1 MQREPAS
8 PTHLTRVKSAPPAAG
23 NLIAMRKRN
32 PVPRAGK
39 VAARRSA
46 RFALGQQDF
55 QEARRAMNVGE
66 ICNRIVMFAYRG
78 TSLTDAARLMR
89 EHHVGSLVIV
99 DETAQGRVPVGMLTD
114 RDIVVAAV
122 AGDVNPRTVTVGE
135 VMQGELQTVR
145 EEDSV
150 FDALRLMRRRG
161 IRRLPVVTMGGT
173 LAGIVTVDD
182 LLGIAAEQ
190 LNDLVR
196 AIGAEQSR
204 EARVRK

>member
-1 MQREPAS
+1 MS
-8 PTHLTRVKSAPPAAG
+8 
-23 NLIAMRKRN
+23 KRN
-32 PVPRAGK
+32 PLQRV
-39 VAARRSA
+39 VARQSA

-55 QEARRAMNVGE
+55 HGARRAMNVGE
-66 ICNRIVMFAYRG
+66 ICNRIVMLAYRG

-89 EHHVGSLVIV
+89 EHHVGSLVVV

-122 AGDVNPRTVTVGE
+122 AGDVDLRTVTVGE

-150 FDALRLMRRRG
+150 SDALQLMRRRG

-190 LNDLVR
+190 LSDLVR

>member
-1 MQREPAS
+1 M
-8 PTHLTRVKSAPPAAG
+8 T
-23 NLIAMRKRN
+23 
-32 PVPRAGK
+32 
-39 VAARRSA
+39 
-46 RFALGQQDF
+46 
-55 QEARRAMNVGE
+55 VGE
-66 ICNRIVMFAYRG
+66 ICNRIVTFAYRA
-78 TSLTDAARLMR
+78 TTLVDAARLMR
-89 EHHVGSLVIV
+89 ENHVGSLVIV
-99 DETAQGRVPVGMLTD
+99 DETPQGRVPVGILTD

-122 AGDVNPRTVTVGE
+122 AGDVDPRTETVGE

-145 EEDSV
+145 EADSV

-161 IRRLPVVTMGGT
+161 IRRLPVVTMAGT

-190 LNDLVR
+190 LDDLVR

>member
-1 MQREPAS
+1 
-8 PTHLTRVKSAPPAAG
+8 
-23 NLIAMRKRN
+23 
-32 PVPRAGK
+32 
-39 VAARRSA
+39 
-46 RFALGQQDF
+46 
-55 QEARRAMNVGE
+55 MNVGE

-89 EHHVGSLVIV
+89 EHHVGSLVVV

-150 FDALRLMRRRG
+150 SDALRLMRRRG

>member
-1 MQREPAS
+1 
-8 PTHLTRVKSAPPAAG
+8 
-23 NLIAMRKRN
+23 
-32 PVPRAGK
+32 
-39 VAARRSA
+39 
-46 RFALGQQDF
+46 
-55 QEARRAMNVGE
+55 
-66 ICNRIVMFAYRG
+66 
-78 TSLTDAARLMR
+78 
-89 EHHVGSLVIV
+89 
-99 DETAQGRVPVGMLTD
+99 
-114 RDIVVAAV
+114 V
-122 AGDVNPRTVTVGE
+122 AGDVDPRTVTVGE

-150 FDALRLMRRRG
+150 SDALQLMRRRG

-190 LNDLVR
+190 LSDLVR